1 MKKHL
6 LISATSVIGL
16 LNIALS
22 GCEEKTLG
30 RTYDIWFPDT
40 ENTEG
45 MKTVVIPAE
54 GGEILIPTSSGLR
67 GDGTVPLVYMLSNV
81 EVQGEKT
88 SRLSVKI
95 NAQSLVSSCDKANL
109 KGDDS
114 AFDWCNSDHHQLYTH
129 EWLGIWQQRE
139 ELHLYAQPNESSSER
154 IIYVQP
160 YNFPIVYGFL
170 TVVQEGTND
179 ENN

>member
-6 LISATSVIGL
+6 LILVSSVIGL
-16 LNIALS
+16 LSIALS

-67 GDGTVPLVYMLSNV
+67 GDGTVPLAYMLSNV
-81 EVQGEKT
+81 KVTGKKT
-88 SRLSVKI
+88 TEIKMSGDEH
-95 NAQSLVSSCDKANL
+95 SLVSRCDKANL
-109 KGDDS
+109 EADDS
-114 AFDWCNSDHHQLYTH
+114 AFDWCNPAGHQLYTH
-129 EWLGIWQQRE
+129 EWLGIWQE
-139 ELHLYAQPNESSSER
+139 LGALHLYVQPNVSSSER
-154 IIYVQP
+154 IIYVEP
-160 YNFPIVYGFL
+160 YNSPILYGFL
-170 TVVQEGTND
+170 TVVQEGA
-179 ENN
+179 EQ

>member
-1 MKKHL
+1 MTLFKNVMFFFSVLCL
-6 LISATSVIGL
+6 LILCGCAEEPIGQ
-16 LNIALS
+16 
-22 GCEEKTLG
+22 EP
-30 RTYDIWFPDT
+30 TYDIWFPAT

-45 MKTVVIPAE
+45 MKTVVISAE

-67 GDGTVPLVYMLSNV
+67 GDGTVPLAYMLSNV
-81 EVQGEKT
+81 DVQGEKT

-114 AFDWCNSDHHQLYTH
+114 AFDWCNPDHHQLYTH

-170 TVVQEGTND
+170 TVVQKGAIQ
-179 ENN
+179 